1 MKIVHSFLILLL
13 IVIASIWVYK
23 DINKTRSDAILEASK
38 NLELTRDIRIAQ
50 LTSDVKTMY
59 SEIRFWADN
68 KLLQEDILEA
78 FSAWY
83 ELSYAPKV
91 VAKQLYITDNPLHPN
106 YTADYYNA
114 NDGSRYS
121 KVHEKLHKLLKGLTQ
136 RRGYYDVFLITNTGD
151 VIYTVYKEADFA
163 TNLVSGRYKD
173 SGLAK
178 GFREVIDNT
187 NLNHVSLFDFSP
199 YEPSN
204 NKPASFIQ
212 TSVIDSN
219 NKTIGVLAFQLPVE
233 PIYKILNNRSGLS
246 QSTEILAVGSDYK
259 QRNAVVNVSKAVKKG
274 ESNLVKS
281 SAITRALAGKDG
293 VEQLEDYKGLTTISA
308 YAPFQFSQNILGRTA
323 KNNWAIVVKQDLE
336 EILEPVN
343 KILKKKYMWLAGLT
357 LLSLLLAFLITN
369 RKIDVS
375 ITEDE
380 EVSVR

>member
-1 MKIVHSFLILLL
+1 MKIMHSLLVL
-13 IVIASIWVYK
+13 SLLVIASIWVYK
-23 DINKTRSDAILEASK
+23 DIQQVRNDAVLKASK

-68 KLLQEDILEA
+68 KLLQEDVLEA
-78 FSAWY
+78 FDSWY

-91 VAKQLYITDNPLHPN
+91 VAKQLYVTDNPLYPN

-121 KVHEKLHKLLKGLTQ
+121 EVHEKLHKLLKGLTK
-136 RRGYYDVFLITNTGD
+136 RRGYYDVFLVANNGD
-151 VIYTVYKEADFA
+151 VIYSVYKEADFA
-163 TNLVSGRYKD
+163 TNLVSGRFKE

-204 NKPASFIQ
+204 NNPASFIQ

-259 QRNAVVNVSKAVKKG
+259 QRNAVVNVSKAVKKS
-274 ESNLVKS
+274 ESIAFKS
-281 SAITRALAGKDG
+281 SAITQALAGNNG
-293 VEQLEDYKGLTTISA
+293 VEQLEDYKGLITISA

-323 KNNWAIVVKQDLE
+323 KNIWAIVVKQNLQ
-336 EILEPVN
+336 EILEPAN
-343 KILKKKYMWLAGLT
+343 QSLKKKYMWLTGLT